1 MYNQL
6 VVIYMEIN
14 LQELNYK
21 KEISV
26 DEKISYSSEF
36 LKDTEIIRLD
46 NVNVLG
52 TLTTDIEFNCLVNF
66 KVSGEM
72 IIYDAVTYEEVPY
85 EFAIDIEENLGNSL
99 KSLDLIEFL
108 WHYIVLEIPLRYTLS
123 EEMTSVETDNYRVI
137 SEEEYNN
144 KNNPF
149 KDFFLE

>member
-1 MYNQL
+1 
-6 VVIYMEIN
+6 MEIN

-21 KEISV
+21 NEIKI
-26 DEKISYSSEF
+26 DEVLSYSSDF

-46 NVNVLG
+46 NVKVSG
-52 TLTTDIEFNCLVNF
+52 TLTTDIEFNCIVNF
-66 KVSGEM
+66 KVNGEM
-72 IIYDAVTYEEVPY
+72 IIHDAVTYEEVPY

-108 WHYIVLEIPLRYTLS
+108 WHYIVLEIPLRYTVS
-123 EEMTSVETDNYRVI
+123 TNSVAVETDNYRVI

>member
-1 MYNQL
+1 
-6 VVIYMEIN
+6 MEIN

-21 KEISV
+21 NEIIV
-26 DEKISYSSEF
+26 NEKISYSNEF

-46 NVNVLG
+46 NVCVSG
-52 TLTTDIEFNCLVNF
+52 KLTTDIEFNCLVNF
-66 KVSGEM
+66 KVFGEM
-72 IIYDAVTYEEVPY
+72 IINDAVTYEEVPY
-85 EFAIDIEENLGNSL
+85 EFTFEIEENLGNSL

-123 EEMTSVETDNYRVI
+123 EETKKVETENYRVI
-137 SEEEYNN
+137 SEEEYSN

>member
-1 MYNQL
+1 
-6 VVIYMEIN
+6 MEIN

-123 EEMTSVETDNYRVI
+123 EEIKEVETENYRVI

>member
-1 MYNQL
+1 VYNQL

-123 EEMTSVETDNYRVI
+123 EEIKEVETENYRVI

>member
-1 MYNQL
+1 
-6 VVIYMEIN
+6 MEIN

-21 KEISV
+21 NEIV
-26 DEKISYSSEF
+26 VNEILSYSSDF

-46 NVNVLG
+46 NVKVSGN
-52 TLTTDIEFNCLVNF
+52 LTSDIEFNCLVNL
-66 KVSGEM
+66 KVTGEM
-72 IIYDAVTYEEVPY
+72 IIHDAVTYEEVPY
-85 EFAIDIEENLGNSL
+85 EFMIDIEENLGNSL
-99 KSLDLIEFL
+99 KSLDLLEFL

-123 EEMTSVETDNYRVI
+123 EQVPIENENYRVI